1 MVIHLNRK
9 YIPVFAILVLVLSL
23 GCTTQNVPATPDYTV
38 NVTGLYNGTISL
50 SQLKTM
56 KAETFDATLVKSTGT
71 EIPSTYTG
79 VKFMD
84 ILNSYGVQPEYIS
97 FVSEDGYMITL
108 VKDEYDASYLCY
120 AEKGVQLT
128 QETGGPIKLVIP
140 DQPGKLWLTWLK
152 EIKLLDSSNAL
163 VVTGNT
169 KVTIVLTP
177 EDLGRFEKKTIQAE
191 FKGETGTYTGVPLV
205 AILDRARYADT
216 AASIKFIAS
225 DGYSKEVAFN
235 EAYSN
240 ENILITDDFRL
251 IMPGY
256 ASGFWVNNL
265 RRVEVI

>member
-1 MVIHLNRK
+1 MNRK
-9 YIPVFAILVLVLSL
+9 YIPILAILVLVLSL
-23 GCTTQNVPATPDYTV
+23 GCTTEKAPSVPDYTI
-38 NVTGLYNGTISL
+38 NVTGLHDGTISL

-71 EIPSTYTG
+71 EIPSSYTG

-108 VKDEYDASYLCY
+108 VKDEYDTAYICY

-128 QETGGPIKLVIP
+128 QETGGPIRLVIP

-163 VVTGNT
+163 VVAGNT

-191 FKGETGTYTGVPLV
+191 FKGEMGTYTGVPLV
-205 AILDRARYADT
+205 AILDRARYADNAT
-216 AASIKFIAS
+216 SIKFVAS
-225 DGYSKEVAFN
+225 DGYSKEVSFQ

-240 ENILITDDFRL
+240 QDILITEDFRI

-256 ASGFWVNNL
+256 SSSFWITNL